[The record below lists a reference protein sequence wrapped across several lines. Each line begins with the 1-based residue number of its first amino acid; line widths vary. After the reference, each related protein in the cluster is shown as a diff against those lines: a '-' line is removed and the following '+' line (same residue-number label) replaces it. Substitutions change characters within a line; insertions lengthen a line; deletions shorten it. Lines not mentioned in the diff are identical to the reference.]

1 MSTASSTLWT
11 SSVLRLLL
19 AFGPRKFRRFDFTG
33 GVDRQDVFF
42 GRPGK
47 GAILIEHHPNS
58 ASAPQIIAETP
69 QYPEFGLPFSSP
81 APGPIPSWFIHE
93 LKTSAP
99 AIARSA
105 RNQEPVRRLINANII
120 EESERMVKF
129 FLHAGTRKSCRALP
143 GPLFYWLAGL
153 LSHY

>member
-1 MSTASSTLWT
+1 VSTASSTLWT
-11 SSVLRLLL
+11 SSVLHASVR
-19 AFGPRKFRRFDFTG
+19 PRKFRRFDFTG
-33 GVDRQDVFF
+33 RVDRQEALF

-47 GAILIEHHPNS
+47 HHSNS
-58 ASAPQIIAETP
+58 ASAPPIISETP

-120 EESERMVKF
+120 EESERMVKH
-129 FLHAGTRKSCRALP
+129 FLHAGTRKSSRASFLLACRFA
-143 GPLFYWLAGL
+143 
-153 LSHY
+153 

>member
-1 MSTASSTLWT
+1 MTEDNCRVDGIQHLMDVFRT
-11 SSVLRLLL
+11 SRLLL

-33 GVDRQDVFF
+33 RVDRQDALF

-47 GAILIEHHPNS
+47 HHSNS
-58 ASAPQIIAETP
+58 ASAPPIISETP

-120 EESERMVKF
+120 EESEPHRV
-129 FLHAGTRKSCRALP
+129 ACIRPSRER
-143 GPLFYWLAGL
+143 
-153 LSHY
+153 